1 MNNAFCYQKAMLS
14 KLHSDIS
21 FYINWQDLGLF
32 SNDNNS

>member
-21 FYINWQDLGLF
+21 FYTNWQDLGLF